1 MAAEELVR
9 ERIGLNPCDYRRS
22 VTALANIF
30 CSAMSALVEHHRER
44 HELQSEFPQINFD
57 LLPSESVSV
66 MVCFLHSGIFTGTH
80 LACCRAGHV
89 MVKRPG
95 ISGGTPKQMRCVSD

>member
-22 VTALANIF
+22 VTALVNIF

-57 LLPSESVSV
+57 MLPSESVSV
-66 MVCFLHSGIFTGTH
+66 IGLLFTFRHFYWNTLGLLSRRTLYGQETGNLWRHSKTD
-80 LACCRAGHV
+80 A
-89 MVKRPG
+89 
-95 ISGGTPKQMRCVSD
+95 MRF